1 MVYAKH
7 RCAPEPDQ
15 RKHPRI
21 NSPTDHPRF
30 NLDNLQRVLSHPR
43 INTLVPLISEEPPL
57 ERADM
62 LRPRI
67 VSPNGVSGDQSQTL
81 SGSAATVNG
90 SERHHLESPHD
101 DVPATHTVTTRAG
114 RVVKQLVLAKP
125 LSKKQQAAE
134 VDRDFENKIQTSA
147 RYQALLAEAS
157 SAKTPHE
164 LIAAETEL
172 FKARH
177 SNGKQGIQLPAGG
190 NLQHLFKF
198 LEMKSEP
205 QEFDADSDLKE
216 RGKRIDEGKLAG
228 MASGSIQVLADGAPD
243 PANGTHCLPARLV
256 ELY

>member
-1 MVYAKH
+1 
-7 RCAPEPDQ
+7 
-15 RKHPRI
+15 
-21 NSPTDHPRF
+21 
-30 NLDNLQRVLSHPR
+30 
-43 INTLVPLISEEPPL
+43 
-57 ERADM
+57 M
-62 LRPRI
+62 LRPRV
-67 VSPNGVSGDQSQTL
+67 VSPNGVSGAQSQTL

-90 SERHHLESPHD
+90 SERHHVESPPD

-134 VDRDFENKIQTSA
+134 AVRDFENNIQTSA

-177 SNGKQGIQLPAGG
+177 SDGKQGIQLPAGG

-198 LEMKSEP
+198 MEMKSEP
-205 QEFDADSDLKE
+205 QEFDADSDLKAQ
-216 RGKRIDEGKLAG
+216 GKRIDGRNLPG
-228 MASGSIQVLADGAPD
+228 MASRASQVLADGALD
-243 PANGTHCLPARLV
+243 PANGTDCLPARLV